1 MSPGRRSG
9 HPTRDS
15 LSLSLS
21 LWRGSREK
29 QRGKSS
35 ASRRRFLEAEAAL
48 AVINKEN
55 TGHAKASETDQ
66 TRNWSAPARA
76 DISPDKYRDRG
87 GGGLLA
93 KDFFLSPV
101 EGTSRAVCCAA
112 SSASGGFLVSLSVAG
127 QSMLG
132 AGSLTYE
139 GPRVRE
145 GGRRFDHGEGV
156 WWEVVDELRERPV
169 HSSDRTTASQ
179 AWAVT
184 AVRKRLT

>member
-1 MSPGRRSG
+1 
-9 HPTRDS
+9 
-15 LSLSLS
+15 
-21 LWRGSREK
+21 
-29 QRGKSS
+29 
-35 ASRRRFLEAEAAL
+35 
-48 AVINKEN
+48 
-55 TGHAKASETDQ
+55 
-66 TRNWSAPARA
+66 
-76 DISPDKYRDRG
+76 
-87 GGGLLA
+87 
-93 KDFFLSPV
+93 
-101 EGTSRAVCCAA
+101 
-112 SSASGGFLVSLSVAG
+112 
-127 QSMLG
+127 MLG